1 MATLKVSWTT
11 TAKLQQNL
19 IFDYWN
25 KRNKSYVY
33 SRKLYR
39 ETIERIEVLKQNPE
53 IGKPTGFKNT
63 RAVSLGHYSIF
74 YKVDT
79 TQLIITAFWD
89 NRQDPSKLKKLL
101 KP

>member
-1 MATLKVSWTT
+1 MATLKISWTT
-11 TAKLQQNL
+11 TAKLQRDL

-33 SRKLYR
+33 SRKLYF
-39 ETIERIEVLKQNPE
+39 EILERIAILKQNPE
-53 IGKPTGFKNT
+53 IGKPTTFNNT
-63 RAVSLGHYSIF
+63 RAISLGHYSIF
-74 YKVDT
+74 YKVGT

-89 NRQDPSKLKKLL
+89 NRQDSSKLKKLL